1 MDSNYSLADV
11 ATVMGGREGFGG
23 MGGLGWLILLF
34 LFLMGTGNG
43 FGWGG
48 GNAAAVGYATQAD
61 ITNAIQAQTSALNQQ
76 SILMS
81 SQNNNY
87 ETARLI
93 DQLGTN
99 LMAQNN
105 TNTINVIQ
113 GFNALSG
120 QITNQT
126 NVLGS
131 KLDALGF
138 QLENCCCSIKTL
150 IKDNQI
156 ADLTNQLNQA
166 NNQAVNSAQSLYLL
180 SQLGKYTPGAAAA
193 AAGA

>member
-1 MDSNYSLADV
+1 MDSGYSLADLMAV
-11 ATVMGGREGFGG
+11 TGRDGGFGG
-23 MGGLGWLILLF
+23 MGGFGWLIILF
-34 LFLMGTGNG
+34 LFFMNGG

-48 GNAAAVGYATQAD
+48 NSAATAYATQAD

-81 SQNNNY
+81 SQGNNY

-93 DQLGTN
+93 DQLGMN
-99 LMAQNN
+99 LMNQNN

-113 GFNALSG
+113 GFNNLSG

-126 NVLGS
+126 NVLSS
-131 KLDALGF
+131 KLDNLGF

-156 ADLTNQLNQA
+156 ADLTRELNKAQNDA
-166 NNQAVNSAQSLYLL
+166 SNNAQSLYLL
-180 SQLGKYTPGAAAA
+180 SQLGKYTPGSATT
-193 AAGA
+193 

>member
-1 MDSNYSLADV
+1 MDSGYSLADV
-11 ATVMGGREGFGG
+11 ATVMGRDGGFGG

-61 ITNAIQAQTSALNQQ
+61 ITNAIQNQTAALNQQ
-76 SILMS
+76 QILLS
-81 SQNNNY
+81 SANNNY

-93 DQLGTN
+93 DGLGASIAAQTNTN
-99 LMAQNN
+99 L
-105 TNTINVIQ
+105 INVIQ
-113 GFNALSG
+113 GYNNLG
-120 QITNQT
+120 NQITNQT
-126 NVLGS
+126 NVLAS
-131 KLDALGF
+131 KLDNLGF
-138 QLENCCCSIKTL
+138 QMENCCCSIKTL

-156 ADLTNQLNQA
+156 ADLTNQLNMAQ
-166 NNQAVNSAQSLYLL
+166 NTAVNNAQSLYLL
-180 SQLGKYTPGAAAA
+180 SQLGTYTPGAPAA

>member
-1 MDSNYSLADV
+1 MDNGYSLAD
-11 ATVMGGREGFGG
+11 AAAIMGGRGEGFGG
-23 MGGLGWLILLF
+23 LGGLGILILLF
-34 LFLMGTGNG
+34 LFLMNNG
-43 FGWGG
+43 FGFGN

-61 ITNAIQAQTSALNQQ
+61 INSAIQAQTSAMNQQ
-76 SILMS
+76 AILMS

-105 TNTINVIQ
+105 ANTINVIQ

-138 QLENCCCSIKTL
+138 AMENCCCSIKTM

-193 AAGA
+193 GA

>member
-11 ATVMGGREGFGG
+11 ATIMGRDGGFGG
-23 MGGLGWLILLF
+23 SGLGWLIILF
-34 LFLMGTGNG
+34 LFFMNGG

-48 GNAAAVGYATQAD
+48 NNAAAVGYATQAD
-61 ITNAIQAQTSALNQQ
+61 ITNAIQAQTAALNQQ
-76 SILMS
+76 QILLS

-93 DQLGTN
+93 DQLGAN
-99 LMAQNN
+99 MAAQNN
-105 TNTINVIQ
+105 TNLINVIQ
-113 GFNALSG
+113 GYNALAG

-126 NVLGS
+126 NVLAS
-131 KLDALGF
+131 KLDGLGF
-138 QLENCCCSIKTL
+138 QMERCCCDVKTL

-156 ADLTNQLNQA
+156 SDLTNQLNQA
-166 NNQAVNSAQSLYLL
+166 QNQAVNSAQSLYLL

-193 AAGA
+193 TT

>member
-11 ATVMGGREGFGG
+11 ATVMGRDGGFGG

-34 LFLMGTGNG
+34 LFMMGTGNG

-61 ITNAIQAQTSALNQQ
+61 ITNAIQNQTAALNQQ
-76 SILMS
+76 QILLS
-81 SQNNNY
+81 SANNNY

-93 DQLGTN
+93 DGLGASIA
-99 LMAQNN
+99 AQNN
-105 TNTINVIQ
+105 TNLINVIQ
-113 GFNALSG
+113 GYNNLG
-120 QITNQT
+120 NQITNQT
-126 NVLGS
+126 NVLAG

-138 QLENCCCSIKTL
+138 QMENCCCSIKTL

-156 ADLTNQLNQA
+156 ADLTNQLNMAQ
-166 NNQAVNSAQSLYLL
+166 NTAVNNAQSLYLL
-180 SQLGKYTPGAAAA
+180 SQLGKYTPGSGTA

>member
-11 ATVMGGREGFGG
+11 ATVMGRDGG
-23 MGGLGWLILLF
+23 SMGGAWWLILLF
-34 LFLMGTGNG
+34 LFLIGSNG
-43 FGWGG
+43 FGFGG
-48 GNAAAVGYATQAD
+48 GAAAAYATQAD
-61 ITNAIQAQTSALNQQ
+61 INSAIQAQTSALNQQ

-93 DQLGTN
+93 DSLGIN
-99 LMAQNN
+99 IMSQNN
-105 TNTINVIQ
+105 TNLVNAIQ
-113 GFNALSG
+113 GFNSLSG

-166 NNQAVNSAQSLYLL
+166 QNQAVNSAQSLYLL
-180 SQLGKYTPGAAAA
+180 SQLGTYTPGSGTTP